1 MKQTPSVFSS
11 QQRTA
16 RLYNPVKWFLGVWII
31 TLAIGTSS
39 LGNQAVAVEPERLL
53 EQAIQEYRGAMETKE
68 RAERI
73 SRYHRAELLFS
84 QIIIGDTSEN
94 GVTRGI
100 RNADLF
106 VNLGN
111 AALGAERL
119 GPAIWAY
126 RNALL
131 LDPDH
136 HRATQNLDHAR
147 TIMPAWVPQPDSI
160 GMLDTFFSWMKR
172 MSAQEL
178 QVIAGISFLL
188 TMALLAGS
196 IRWRRAAF
204 RHLAMVPGIAW
215 LLLVGLLTYEHFRKA
230 SLEAV
235 VVDFEVTAR
244 SADSPNAPAR
254 LTQPLPGGTEV
265 KVIED
270 RNNWLRVR
278 LYDGRDAWL
287 PATSVRQI
295 GG

>member
-1 MKQTPSVFSS
+1 MKQPPSVFSFR
-11 QQRTA
+11 QRTA
-16 RLYNPVKWFLGVWII
+16 RLYDPVKCCVYMWIVI
-31 TLAIGTSS
+31 FAVGTSS
-39 LGNQAVAVEPERLL
+39 LGNQGVAGEPERLL

-73 SRYHRAELLFS
+73 SRYHRAELLFAR
-84 QIIIGDTSEN
+84 IITGDPSEN
-94 GVTRGI
+94 GVRRGI

-147 TIMPAWVPQPDSI
+147 TIMPAWVPQPDNT
-160 GMLDTFFSWMKR
+160 GMLDTFLSWMKR

-178 QVIAGISFLL
+178 QLIAGISFLL
-188 TMALLAGS
+188 TMALLASS
-196 IRWRRAAF
+196 IRWRRTAF

-215 LLLVGLLTYEHFRKA
+215 LLLVGMLTYEHFRKV
-230 SLEAV
+230 SPEAV
-235 VVDFEVTAR
+235 VIDFEVTAR

-270 RNNWLRVR
+270 RNDWLRVR

-287 PATSVRQI
+287 PAASVQQI
-295 GG
+295 GS